1 MRKIDKLRCWIPSA
15 LLKSL
20 RYVKISPKDIINIL
34 YGSVMVQIWKDFSS
48 GWWNV
53 LVSAWFQV
61 STILKIWYCGS
72 HFALVYAIVYEKP
85 QMDIR
90 ESWHN
95 YPCQYFRSF
104 DRGIVILTVL
114 MAPDRVVLPASR
126 NNSHRKLLT
135 CFLRGVALG
144 PSIPKRERRNGQIC
158 LVRFEDNVLLTGGSR
173 PHYFQ
178 SSQ

>member
-1 MRKIDKLRCWIPSA
+1 
-15 LLKSL
+15 
-20 RYVKISPKDIINIL
+20 
-34 YGSVMVQIWKDFSS
+34 MVQIWKDFSS

-53 LVSAWFQV
+53 LASAWFQA

-72 HFALVYAIVYEKP
+72 HFALVYATVYEKP

-95 YPCQYFRSF
+95 FPWQYFRTF
-104 DRGIVILTVL
+104 DCGIVILTVL
-114 MAPDRVVLPASR
+114 MALDRVVLPASR
-126 NNSHRKLLT
+126 NKSHRKLLT
-135 CFLRGVALG
+135 CFLGQVALG
-144 PSIPKRERRNGQIC
+144 LSFCKRERRNGQIC
-158 LVRFEDNVLLTGGSR
+158 PFSFEDNVLLTCGSR